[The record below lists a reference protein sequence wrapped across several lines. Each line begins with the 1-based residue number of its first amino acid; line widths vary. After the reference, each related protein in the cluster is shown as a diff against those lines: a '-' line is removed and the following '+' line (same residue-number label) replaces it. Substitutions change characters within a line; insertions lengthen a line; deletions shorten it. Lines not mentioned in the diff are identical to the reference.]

1 MILRDIVSYLDTEV
15 PLSFQ
20 ESYDNSGLQVGEPE
34 KEITSALLTLDVTE
48 EVLAEAIEAGCN
60 LIISHHP
67 LIFSGIK
74 KVTGKYF
81 TDRIIIAAIKNDI
94 AIYSSHTNLDV
105 HSSGVSIKMAEKL
118 GLKNIKVLSPLRNR
132 LLKLVTFVPGTHI
145 DNVRNAVFEAGA
157 GSIGNYDN
165 CGFTIDGK
173 GSFRAG
179 DATSPYVGEKG
190 LIHFENEVRFETVL
204 FTHDRERVVKALI
217 AAHPYEEAAYDL
229 YPLENNNTKTGLG
242 AIGDLVPGMDEPG
255 FLKLVS
261 TIFDARGI
269 RFSKMRNRVVGKV
282 ALCGG
287 SGSSL
292 LNDAISEGADLFLT
306 ADVKYHTFFE
316 AENRILLV
324 DTGHF
329 ESEKF
334 ATEILYD
341 LIIKK
346 FPKFAVRF
354 SGTNRNP
361 INYL

>member
-1 MILRDIVSYLDTEV
+1 MYEMQYLR
-15 PLSFQ
+15 
-20 ESYDNSGLQVGEPE
+20 
-34 KEITSALLTLDVTE
+34 
-48 EVLAEAIEAGCN
+48 
-60 LIISHHP
+60 
-67 LIFSGIK
+67 
-74 KVTGKYF
+74 
-81 TDRIIIAAIKNDI
+81 R
-94 AIYSSHTNLDV
+94 
-105 HSSGVSIKMAEKL
+105 
-118 GLKNIKVLSPLRNR
+118 
-132 LLKLVTFVPGTHI
+132 
-145 DNVRNAVFEAGA
+145 GA

-292 LNDAISEGADLFLT
+292 LNDAISAGADLFLT